1 MIKKVPSKVWAFDCE
16 WIPDPLAG
24 RLLYGVPDGTP
35 PADIM
40 RRMWDEGGA
49 TEDDPTPY
57 LKTAICRIVSIAA
70 VERREK
76 GGEVTLS
83 LHSIPHDVENA
94 EETAEANVISRFL
107 TGIGD
112 RKPQLVGYNSFNAD
126 IKILIQRGVILGVRA
141 PGFCARPD
149 KPWEG
154 MDYFARNAEAHV
166 DLKDV
171 WSGFGKG
178 TPSLHEMAVQ
188 SGVPGK
194 LDVDGEAVPSLWL
207 EGNLTKIV
215 QYNECD
221 ALTTYLV
228 WLRLAHFAGHFTSD
242 AYAEE
247 QAKVRALI
255 EVEMT
260 KPGREHLDAY
270 LAEWDRLRAL
280 VEPERA
286 H

>member
-24 RLLYGVPDGTP
+24 RLLYGLPEEMP

-49 TEDDPTPY
+49 TEEDPTPY
-57 LKTAICRIVSIAA
+57 LKTAVCRVVSIAA

-76 GGEVTLS
+76 AGEVTLA
-83 LHSIPHDVENA
+83 LHSIPHDVENP
-94 EETAEANVISRFL
+94 EETAEANVIGRFL

-141 PGFCARPD
+141 PGFAARPD

-154 MDYFARNAEAHV
+154 MDYFARHGEAHV

-194 LDVDGEAVPSLWL
+194 LDVDGAAVPSLWL
-207 EGNLTKIV
+207 EGNLKKIV

-228 WLRLAHFAGHFTSD
+228 WLRLAHFAGHFTRD
-242 AYAEE
+242 DYAEE
-247 QAKVRALI
+247 QAKVRKLI
-255 EVEMT
+255 EAEKT
-260 KPGREHLDAY
+260 QSGREHLDAY